1 MSEED
6 FGRRLRRARVVAGLS
21 RAEVATA
28 LAVRR
33 ADVARIEHGRRRVST
48 RELGKLARLYRK
60 PSAHCLIQPAG
71 APPIRSFRSDY
82 RLDQRDLAVIEEVG
96 DWLAYYA
103 WLERAALGAQ
113 RYEFPTYPLPP
124 GDAVEQGERL
134 AADERI
140 RLGLGDGDTIPSIV
154 ELLEREGVKVVV
166 QAFHP
171 KSSVFGCFLFSEALG
186 PCVVVNRNRAPA
198 ERRFAAA
205 HGYAHLLLDQEDIS
219 GGVCGLF
226 RAHELDESRAS
237 AFAAAL
243 LLPPG
248 GIATGLQDA
257 DAPDPITVERVVR
270 LSHDFGASYGAVV
283 ARLARLGWI
292 DERQRARL
300 ERRAS
305 TASRATPPGAGPG
318 GPTPGRPSG
327 SRRSSG
333 SGESGGSG
341 RAVGPGGSGAGRP
354 AVPASAVQQPGD
366 TESEPVRFRS
376 VAVEAWHCG
385 RIPTSK
391 LADLLDLPEADVA
404 LLLHHAL
411 LEHERPHHAPA
422 TEPDR
427 L

>member
-6 FGRRLRRARVVAGLS
+6 FGQRLRRARVAAGLS

-60 PSAHCLIQPAG
+60 PSAHCLVQPAG
-71 APPIRSFRSDY
+71 APPIRWFHSDY

-113 RYEFPTYPLPP
+113 RYEFPTYPPPP

-134 AADERI
+134 AADERT
-140 RLGLGDGDTIPSIV
+140 RLGLGDGDAIPSMV

-205 HGYAHLLLDQEDIS
+205 HEYAHLLLDQEDVS
-219 GGVCGLF
+219 GGVCGRF

-243 LLPPG
+243 VLPPG
-248 GIATGLQDA
+248 GIAAALQDA
-257 DAPDPITVERVVR
+257 GAPGPITVERLVR

-292 DERQRARL
+292 DERHRARL

-305 TASRATPPGAGPG
+305 AASRATSPGAGPG
-318 GPTPGRPSG
+318 GSIAARPEGPGMSGSSGMSDPPGRAG
-327 SRRSSG
+327 GSG
-333 SGESGGSG
+333 SGRPAAPASTDQ
-341 RAVGPGGSGAGRP
+341 GPGE
-354 AVPASAVQQPGD
+354 

-385 RIPTSK
+385 RIPTGK

-411 LEHERPHHAPA
+411 LEHERPYNAPS